1 MKNFKTKLISYLN
14 PFINQLSEVSRTRL
28 KKNPLRILDTKNEQE
43 KQILKSAPK
52 IEEFYTDDDKNYFLK
67 VQQYIN
73 ELESEKAKVIKY
85 VRKLI
90 LENLPKGIKE
100 TMDWGMINY
109 EIPLSTYPKTYNKKP
124 LSVMSLAAQK
134 HHFAL
139 YLHGV
144 YCDKELYES
153 FSKDVIDEVGKL
165 DMGKS
170 CLRFKK
176 VELFPEE
183 TVSKVVKTITP
194 KVYIECYE
202 RYK

>member
-1 MKNFKTKLISYLN
+1 M
-14 PFINQLSEVSRTRL
+14 VSS
-28 KKNPLRILDTKNEQE
+28 
-43 KQILKSAPK
+43 SA
-52 IEEFYTDDDKNYFLK
+52 TT
-67 VQQYIN
+67 VQQYIS
-73 ELESEKAKVIKY
+73 ELESDKAKVIRF

-90 LENLPKGIKE
+90 LKNLPNGIKE

-153 FSKDVIDEVGKL
+153 FSKDVIDEVGIS
-165 DMGKS
+165 KS
-170 CLRFKK
+170 ISQI
-176 VELFPEE
+176 PE
-183 TVSKVVKTITP
+183 VA
-194 KVYIECYE
+194 
-202 RYK
+202 

>member
-1 MKNFKTKLISYLN
+1 M
-14 PFINQLSEVSRTRL
+14 VSS
-28 KKNPLRILDTKNEQE
+28 
-43 KQILKSAPK
+43 SA
-52 IEEFYTDDDKNYFLK
+52 TT

-90 LENLPKGIKE
+90 LENLPKGIQE
-100 TMDWGMINY
+100 TMEWGMINY
-109 EIPLSTYPKTYNKKP
+109 EIPLSAYPKTYNKKP

-134 HHFAL
+134 HHYAL

-153 FSKDVIDEVGKL
+153 FTEDVIDEVGKL

-176 VELFPEE
+176 VELFPEK
-183 TVSKVVKTITP
+183 TVSKVIKTITP
-194 KVYIECYE
+194 QVYIECYE

>member
-1 MKNFKTKLISYLN
+1 M
-14 PFINQLSEVSRTRL
+14 VSS
-28 KKNPLRILDTKNEQE
+28 
-43 KQILKSAPK
+43 SA
-52 IEEFYTDDDKNYFLK
+52 TT

-73 ELESEKAKVIKY
+73 ELESEKSTVIRY

-109 EIPLSTYPKTYNKKP
+109 EIPLSTYPETYNKKP

-144 YCDKELYES
+144 YCNKELYES

-176 VELFPEE
+176 AELFPEK
-183 TVSKVVKTITP
+183 TVSKVIKIITP

>member
-1 MKNFKTKLISYLN
+1 M
-14 PFINQLSEVSRTRL
+14 
-28 KKNPLRILDTKNEQE
+28 
-43 KQILKSAPK
+43 A
-52 IEEFYTDDDKNYFLK
+52 
-67 VQQYIN
+67 
-73 ELESEKAKVIKY
+73 
-85 VRKLI
+85 
-90 LENLPKGIKE
+90 
-100 TMDWGMINY
+100 
-109 EIPLSTYPKTYNKKP
+109 
-124 LSVMSLAAQK
+124 LAAQK

-153 FSKDVIDEVGKL
+153 FSEDVLDEVGKL

-176 VELFPEE
+176 VELFPEK
-183 TVSKVVKTITP
+183 TVSKVIKTITP